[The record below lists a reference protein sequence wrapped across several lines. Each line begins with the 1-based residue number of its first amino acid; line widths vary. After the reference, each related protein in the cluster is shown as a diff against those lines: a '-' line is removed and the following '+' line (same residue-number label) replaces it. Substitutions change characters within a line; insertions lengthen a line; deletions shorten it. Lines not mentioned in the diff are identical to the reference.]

1 MGGKL
6 ADMETKKKLNGVAVI
21 LDGVSFDQI
30 GSAPQVSKDSKN
42 ANKRPTREPI
52 MECSVAEGSHV
63 AQEVFGQDS
72 TNYSSDSV
80 SPEKNRKSGS
90 QKLSDGE
97 KISLPPNRFG
107 QPHRTVQQPSS
118 FASAKLGSSDVTRNV
133 GGESKPP
140 TQRKPMK
147 SDEMKEQEEDD
158 ILSVASSTYSSAR
171 SVRSSRSN
179 TTVATAPTLRS
190 SERAEKWKELNS
202 RKKQMQPG
210 EKKYQDDD
218 DNSSVASSATASP
231 RSFRSV
237 RSYVTVAN
245 APTFRSSERA
255 EKRREFYSKLEEKQQ
270 ALEAERSQY
279 EARKREEEEAAIKE
293 LRKSLVYKAN
303 PMPSFIYERPPPK
316 FELKKPPLTRPKSPK
331 LTRRRSSGDPLNSSQ
346 EDRRNLTRVQR
357 QNIGCSN
364 HKESQM
370 QSPNSKTSTAA
381 TAINGPKQKEQPTK
395 ATVSRQITTDHQV
408 AVQ

>member
-1 MGGKL
+1 
-6 ADMETKKKLNGVAVI
+6 METKKKLNGVAVI

-52 MECSVAEGSHV
+52 MERSVAEGSHV

-133 GGESKPP
+133 GGESK
-140 TQRKPMK
+140 
-147 SDEMKEQEEDD
+147 
-158 ILSVASSTYSSAR
+158 
-171 SVRSSRSN
+171 
-179 TTVATAPTLRS
+179 
-190 SERAEKWKELNS
+190 LNS

>member
-1 MGGKL
+1 
-6 ADMETKKKLNGVAVI
+6 METKKKLNGVAVI

-133 GGESKPP
+133 GGESKL
-140 TQRKPMK
+140 QH
-147 SDEMKEQEEDD
+147 SDP
-158 ILSVASSTYSSAR
+158 V
-171 SVRSSRSN
+171 SVRRN
-179 TTVATAPTLRS
+179 G
-190 SERAEKWKELNS
+190 K
-202 RKKQMQPG
+202 
-210 EKKYQDDD
+210 
-218 DNSSVASSATASP
+218 
-231 RSFRSV
+231 RSV